1 MRWTRI
7 SVLSMEYGLFGGCRE
22 GGAVYHDTGNLN
34 YSFIIDKTEAPL
46 SHRFLDPVVEVLHR
60 MGIPAEI
67 RKRKDLWLDGYKVSG
82 TASHVSRGGREL
94 HHGTLLYDTDLQMLR
109 RSLDAQN
116 RSLIKKKLQHLYPA
130 PLKISDLF

>member
-82 TASHVSRGGREL
+82 TASHVSRGEGSFIMAHCFMIRICRCS
-94 HHGTLLYDTDLQMLR
+94 GGLLMHKTEV
-109 RSLDAQN
+109 
-116 RSLIKKKLQHLYPA
+116 
-130 PLKISDLF
+130 